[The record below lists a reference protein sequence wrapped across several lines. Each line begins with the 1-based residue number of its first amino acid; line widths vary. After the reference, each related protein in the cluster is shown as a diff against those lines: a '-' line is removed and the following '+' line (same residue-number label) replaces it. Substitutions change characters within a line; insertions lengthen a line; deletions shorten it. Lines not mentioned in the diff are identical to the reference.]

1 MTQLQPTV
9 TDGFVDE
16 ELLRL
21 CDELDDIALM
31 QRNIWAEREADQQLD
46 PEEHEHPTQQRI
58 RRLDEGALRLKEI
71 DARLLELLAYHTSKH
86 PEQLD
91 RVPDKLRQELA
102 ELRR

>member
-31 QRNIWAEREADQQLD
+31 QRNIWAERDADQQLD
-46 PEEHEHPTQQRI
+46 PEEREHPTQQRI
-58 RRLDEGALRLKEI
+58 RRLDEGALRLKENRRTPSGVACLSHLQAPGA
-71 DARLLELLAYHTSKH
+71 ARPRA
-86 PEQLD
+86 
-91 RVPDKLRQELA
+91 
-102 ELRR
+102 